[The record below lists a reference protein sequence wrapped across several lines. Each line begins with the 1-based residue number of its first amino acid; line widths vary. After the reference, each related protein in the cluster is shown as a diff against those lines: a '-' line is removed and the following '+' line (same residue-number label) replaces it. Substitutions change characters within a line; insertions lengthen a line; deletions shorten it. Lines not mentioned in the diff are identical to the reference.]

1 VTGLAS
7 LTASQLSMAVEMIS
21 WLFRVQV
28 GHVRV
33 LAASCAPTTLL
44 AYSLRSATG
53 GALCAAAWAGHAS
66 ASCSWAKPRA
76 VSPGA
81 ERACRR
87 RQYCTVGLAACS
99 CNAELHEMAG
109 FLEHLGDNTLIT
121 CVDLELVV

>member
-1 VTGLAS
+1 
-7 LTASQLSMAVEMIS
+7 M
-21 WLFRVQV
+21 
-28 GHVRV
+28 RV

-66 ASCSWAKPRA
+66 ASCSCAKSRA
-76 VSPGA
+76 VSTGA

-99 CNAELHEMAG
+99 CIAELHEMVG
-109 FLEHLGDNTLIT
+109 YLEHLGDKILIT
-121 CVDLELVV
+121 CVDLELVM